1 EELDDIVTGNRH
13 RGVMKGWDN
22 SARRRDTPVIL
33 TGATP
38 TSLRRWLRRIV
49 LSERRR
55 GGERVVFVNAW
66 NEWAEGTYLE
76 PDRDFGCGWLEAV
89 ASAVDDGRS
98 KTWALAVP
106 LETGDDDGH
115 RPAPLHLERQA
126 PPASNRD
133 PDYSWAKALSD

>member
-76 PDRDFGCGWLEAV
+76 PDRDFGHGWLEAV
-89 ASAVDDGRS
+89 ASAVDAE
-98 KTWALAVP
+98 W
-106 LETGDDDGH
+106 
-115 RPAPLHLERQA
+115 PAMQVAGPG
-126 PPASNRD
+126 
-133 PDYSWAKALSD
+133 AKAAGAKERWVASANRAMETTL